1 MALRRRHAERQPGLV
16 SDSHLVGP
24 GAGAK
29 DEPIFVALSAVLDRY
44 ETFNRLGAL
53 AGEGGERAFRGW
65 LLGGFLQPT
74 LGWDWRKVVL
84 GESLDV
90 LALDWRDHPVVYIET
105 KTPDSPLKLQHR
117 AEMIGRAP
125 KWGSLR
131 HLFLTNGRAWE
142 RFDIEGPTAIDISK
156 PDASYL
162 LSGGA
167 SGCAAFFGALD
178 ARRYVP

>member
-1 MALRRRHAERQPGLV
+1 MA
-16 SDSHLVGP
+16 P
-24 GAGAK
+24 GAEST
-29 DEPIFVALSAVLDRY
+29 DQPIFLALQAVLDRY
-44 ETFNRLGAL
+44 ETFHRLGAL

-65 LLGGFLQPT
+65 LLGGFLQPA

-90 LALDWRDHPVVYIET
+90 LTLDWRDFAVVYIET
-105 KTPDSPLKLQHR
+105 KTPDSPLKQQHR

-125 KWGSLR
+125 RWSSLR

-142 RFDIEGPTAIDISK
+142 RFDVDEATNFDVSR

-162 LSGGA
+162 LSSGA
-167 SGCAAFFGALD
+167 PDCTQFFGPLD
-178 ARRYVP
+178 ARRYAP

>member
-1 MALRRRHAERQPGLV
+1 V
-16 SDSHLVGP
+16 SDSHFVGP
-24 GAGAK
+24 GGGT
-29 DEPIFVALSAVLDRY
+29 DESIFIALSAVLERY

-65 LLGGFLQPT
+65 LLGGFLQPA

-90 LALDWRDHPVVYIET
+90 LVLDWRDFAVVYIET
-105 KTPDSPLKLQHR
+105 KTPNSPLKLQHR

-125 KWGSLR
+125 RWGSLS

-142 RFDIEGPTAIDISK
+142 RFDIDDSTAIDIST
-156 PDASYL
+156 PDATYL
-162 LSGGA
+162 FSRGA
-167 SGCAAFFGALD
+167 SGCARFFGALD
-178 ARRYVP
+178 ARRYAP

>member
-1 MALRRRHAERQPGLV
+1 MEAGSASKDQHIFTALT
-16 SDSHLVGP
+16 
-24 GAGAK
+24 
-29 DEPIFVALSAVLDRY
+29 AVLERY
-44 ETFNRLGAL
+44 ETFHRLGAL

-65 LLGGFLQPT
+65 LLGGFLHPV

-90 LALDWRDHPVVYIET
+90 LALDWRDHAVIYIET
-105 KTPDSPLKLQHR
+105 KTPDSALKTQHR

-125 KWGSLR
+125 RWGSLR

-142 RFDIEGPTAIDISK
+142 RFDLESSREIDVAK
-156 PDASYL
+156 PDASYA
-162 LSGGA
+162 LSSGP
-167 SGCAAFFGALD
+167 SGCARFFEALD